1 MRKMAMVLA
10 ASLACGWLNADLPQ
24 LRDAYRHKIDALI
37 GKDYLVKGKTVPRVL
52 MFYKCEGFVHGD
64 AIVCAN
70 EAFRVAAEKTGAFT
84 VKFSADYND
93 LRPENLAGYD
103 VLVLNNTTN
112 LKVKDNPFL
121 AWSIPDFVSGG
132 KGLVSLHAGCDNFA
146 DCPAAANVAAGCFAG
161 HPWGAGGTWSFEV
174 ADPKNPVSKAFVD
187 AFKGVKFKMSDEIYQ
202 HRPPAYDDGKV
213 HALITL
219 DFSDP
224 EVEKRDRIRKEST
237 FYPVSWL
244 RRFGKGRVFY
254 STFGHDARGWTEPV
268 RLRHF
273 FDGYLYAAGLLECD
287 DTPRGFDMA
296 RVRNAKTF
304 EEAEMKLR
312 DMLANGGN
320 DWLVEDTLKKA
331 KALLDD
337 PGVSPAVKEGIRRA
351 MRGFGARPE
360 VQPMGEPP
368 QTVVGTVVPKA
379 VALMEKDPANFEKA
393 MAFADLCGDTSDA
406 LQVRLAVVKNSD
418 KVPAA
423 KLVAAYGAEH
433 AQTPAEAGRLK
444 AAILACL
451 ARKGAKE
458 GEPLAAAALES
469 EDEDLAATA
478 AYALR
483 FIGSAAEAPALVKAL
498 KRDGRV
504 RREAEFALQDIAD
517 PEVGKVLFKEAETD
531 RELFKLIARRADS
544 SQIDLWTPFVKS
556 EDLEVR
562 KAAWGALSRQLT
574 DKTLPAAAKWVS
586 YDMKDGEE
594 SRATS
599 ALKAAAKNATQGEC
613 DKYLG
618 GAWPS
623 ADATGKRVLA
633 NIMGRH
639 TSPALLGL
647 LTSGLS
653 DSSAAVRKAAA
664 VGLAAGKSLDSYGP
678 LMKAYAAETD
688 SDARRQELEAVFTV
702 LAACGDS
709 SLRERAMG
717 LFKAVKP
724 EDGTEVGKFMFRSN
738 GVKAFEDLIA
748 MFEDAKAGAQAKAV
762 FKELF
767 KSLEADASD
776 GTGKPM
782 DSSKWKATASRNPNG
797 AGRAID
803 GNAGSR
809 WDTSGVPKAGD
820 WFVLDLGE
828 NVFVQKLVLHA
839 EGSANDAPAGADV
852 FVSDGGEEW
861 AGPVAS
867 CDDKSRGAT
876 EFTLNAAA
884 RKVKIVLTGVRKG
897 HFWSIHGIEVITGIS
912 KELLEKYRAIANGI

>member
-1 MRKMAMVLA
+1 MKKALFACAALA
-10 ASLACGWLNADLPQ
+10 GCALQADLPK
-24 LRDAYRHKIDALI
+24 LADADRAKIDGLI
-37 GKDYLVKGKTVPRVL
+37 GKDYLAKPAKPPRVL
-52 MFYKCEGFVHGD
+52 VFYRTEGYVHGD

-70 EAFRVAAEKTGAFT
+70 EAFRVAAEKTGAFEP
-84 VKFSADYND
+84 VFSTDYAD
-93 LRPENLAGYD
+93 LRPESLEKFD

-112 LKVKDNPFL
+112 LKVGPNPFL
-121 AWSIPDFVSGG
+121 AWSIPDFVASG
-132 KGLVSLHAGCDNFA
+132 KGMVSLHAGCDTFA
-146 DCPAAANVAAGCFAG
+146 DCPAAANVPAGCFAG

-174 ADPKNPVSKAFVD
+174 CDPENPVAKPFVD
-187 AFKGVKFKMSDEIYQ
+187 AFKGVKFKMGDEIYQ
-202 HRPPAYDDGKV
+202 HRGPAYDDGKV
-213 HALITL
+213 HALVTL

-224 EVEKRDRIRKEST
+224 EVAKRDRIRKDST

-254 STFGHDARGWTEPV
+254 TTFGHDRRGWTEPV

-273 FDGYLYAAGLLECD
+273 FDGYLYAAGLLKCD
-287 DTPRGFDMA
+287 DRPRGFDMKP
-296 RVRNAKTF
+296 VREAKTF
-304 EEAEMKLR
+304 EEAEMRLR

-320 DWLVEDTLKKA
+320 DWLVDDTLA
-331 KALLDD
+331 KAGALLADA
-337 PGVSPAVKEGIRRA
+337 GVSPAVKEGIRRA

-393 MAFADLCGDTSDA
+393 MAFADLCGDTADA

-544 SQIDLWTPFVKS
+544 SQIGLWTPFVKNAD
-556 EDLEVR
+556 EGVR

-574 DKTLPAAAKWVS
+574 EKTLPAAAKWVS
-586 YDMKDGEE
+586 YDVKPGEV

-599 ALKAAAKNATQGEC
+599 ALRAAAKNASQADC
-613 DKYLG
+613 DRLLG
-618 GAWPS
+618 GAWDS
-623 ADATGKRVLA
+623 ADASGKRVLA
-633 NIMGRH
+633 TVIGQH
-639 TSPALLGL
+639 ESPALMERLAGGL
-647 LTSGLS
+647 
-653 DSSAAVRKAAA
+653 
-664 VGLAAGKSLDSYGP
+664 
-678 LMKAYAAETD
+678 
-688 SDARRQELEAVFTV
+688 
-702 LAACGDS
+702 
-709 SLRERAMG
+709 
-717 LFKAVKP
+717 
-724 EDGTEVGKFMFRSN
+724 
-738 GVKAFEDLIA
+738 
-748 MFEDAKAGAQAKAV
+748 
-762 FKELF
+762 
-767 KSLEADASD
+767 ADASAEVR
-776 GTGKPM
+776 GECARALLR
-782 DSSKWKATASRNPNG
+782 SKGFDAFEEQIAKFGDAASGAAAKAAFLELWKASGAGGADTLSMKSDRGAWKADASRNKSAVG
-797 AGRAID
+797 KAFD
-803 GNAGSR
+803 GNPDTR
-809 WDTSGVPKAGD
+809 WDTAAVPQSGD
-820 WFVLDLGE
+820 WFTLDLGAPA
-828 NVFVQKLVLHA
+828 FVKTLVLHT
-839 EGSANDAPAGADV
+839 EKSVNDTPAGAEV
-852 FVSDGGEEW
+852 FVSQDGKSW
-861 AGPVAS
+861 TGPVAS
-867 CDDKSRGAT
+867 CDDKTRGKT
-876 EFTLNAAA
+876 GFELNTSG
-884 RKVKIVLTGVRKG
+884 RYIKTVLAGNRPG
-897 HFWSIHGIEVITGIS
+897 LYWSIHEIELETGVPEAVIA
-912 KELLEKYRAIANGI
+912 KYRKIAEEIK